1 MSVYRDKPANNPSVL
16 LCSGL
21 DPSGGAGFIADV
33 RVVAAL
39 GARPVGVVTAL
50 TVQNTV
56 AVQQA
61 VAVEADTVGTQLA
74 SLLGDVEVHAVKIG
88 LIGSVQTAREISYG
102 LDLTAAPVVWD
113 PVGAPSRG
121 RVTFDAPDFEEMLKV
136 LGPHLR
142 VLTPNVGELGEFA
155 KRVITSHDIAI
166 EAARELIEQVGELH
180 VLVKGGHW
188 DDKDRDL
195 TVDILVGRNSIE
207 RLEGPRI
214 GHEDVHGTGCALSSA
229 IATNIALGKDIVA
242 ACKEAKAF
250 VAQQMAAAVK
260 PGRGAPAIV

>member
-1 MSVYRDKPANNPSVL
+1 MIYRDAKRDTPNVL
-16 LCSGL
+16 ICSGL

-33 RVVAAL
+33 RVVSAL
-39 GARPVGVVTAL
+39 GGRPVGVVTAL

-61 VAVEADTVGTQLA
+61 LSVEADSVGAQLA

-121 RVTFDAPDFEEMLKV
+121 RVPFDAADFDEMLKV
-136 LGPHLR
+136 LAPHLR
-142 VLTPNVGELGEFA
+142 LLTPNVNELGVFA
-155 KRVITSHDIAI
+155 KRVITNQGLAVA
-166 EAARELIEQVGELH
+166 AAREIIEQVGELH

-188 DDKDRDL
+188 NDGDL
-195 TVDILVGRNSIE
+195 SVDLLVGKHSIE

-214 GHEDVHGTGCALSSA
+214 GEEDVHGTGCALSSA
-229 IATNIALGKDIVA
+229 IATQIALGKDLVE
-242 ACKEAKAF
+242 ACREAKAF
-250 VAQQMAAAVK
+250 VATQLSAAVR
-260 PGRGAPAIV
+260 PGRGAPAVV